1 MCVYVCVCVCV
12 CVYVYERVVQEYRP
26 YPLSDA
32 DQDEK
37 REPRNSVD
45 LPHPTFFF
53 EANGNYGAV
62 DEGLDRDSKPGD
74 VLFFY

>member
-1 MCVYVCVCVCV
+1 MSNAI
-12 CVYVYERVVQEYRP
+12 
-26 YPLSDA
+26 SDA

-37 REPRNSVD
+37 RESRNSVD